1 MRVTVPQILDLAA
14 KGERI
19 PVITAYDAPTARLI
33 DGLGIPII
41 LVGDSLGN
49 VVLGYESTV
58 PVSMDAMIHHSAAVV
73 RGTENALIVGDM
85 PFMSYQASEDEAM
98 RNAGRFL
105 KEAGCQAVKLEGG
118 VRVAPLIRRMVDA
131 GIPVMGHIG
140 FTPQSSNQFGR
151 SAVQGRNLERARVL
165 LEDAIAVEEAGAFAI
180 VLELVTSQV
189 SRLISDRLR
198 IPTIGIGAGPHC
210 DGQVQ
215 VLHDILGLDPRF
227 KFRHARRYAELGEAL
242 QQAVRSY
249 IEDVRGGSFPT
260 QENAFS
266 MTPEEERALST
277 L

>member
-33 DGLGIPII
+33 DALGMPII

-58 PVSMDAMIHHSAAVV
+58 PVTMEAMLHHTAAVV
-73 RGTENALIVGDM
+73 RGTEQALIVGDM
-85 PFMSYQASEDEAM
+85 PFMSYQADEGEAL

-118 VRVAPLIRRMVDA
+118 VRTAPLIRRMVDA

-151 SAVQGRNLERARVL
+151 SAVQGRTVDRARML
-165 LEDAIAVEEAGAFAI
+165 LEDALAVEEAGAFSI

-189 SRLISDRLR
+189 SRLISDRLH

-215 VLHDILGLDPRF
+215 VLHDILGMDPRY
-227 KFRHARRYAELGEAL
+227 KFRHARRYAELADAL
-242 QQAVRSY
+242 QNAVRAY
-249 IEDVRGGSFPT
+249 MEDVRGGTFPT
-260 QENAFS
+260 EEHAFGMS
-266 MTPEEERALST
+266 ADEERSLAEL
-277 L
+277 